1 MPYETEFEALKEII
15 YSFELKI
22 SQETNLKE
30 VSEIFSSDEENK
42 QEYTRVH
49 NK

>member
-15 YSFELKI
+15 YSVELKM
-22 SQETNLKE
+22 SQETNLKK
-30 VSEIFSSDEENK
+30 VSEIFNSDEENK

-49 NK
+49 ND